1 MTTPPQSEP
10 TVEFLLK
17 YFMSQSRR
25 KIIAGSAAAALNF
38 PKFHLLEN

>member
-1 MTTPPQSEP
+1 MTPLPKSEP
-10 TVEFLLK
+10 AVEFLLK

-25 KIIAGSAAAALNF
+25 KIIAGSAAVALNF

>member
-1 MTTPPQSEP
+1 MTTLRQSEP
-10 TVEFLLK
+10 AVEFLLK